1 MHTLPHE
8 KSIVRIFRSVKLKI
22 LRLVYFLSL
31 LSKKVLIANRGEIVI
46 RIARTCRKLDI
57 IPCGIYSDAD
67 KNSLHI
73 KHCEQAMN
81 IGGSIPSESYLRIDK
96 IINAAKKLGCDL
108 IHPGYGFHAEN
119 PRFPEICNKEGLIFI
134 GPSHKVMSLSG
145 DKVRARK
152 TASKV
157 APVVDGEEISNESDI
172 VELAERLGYP
182 LILKAVE
189 GGGGRGLRIVRSS
202 QQLEDAFIS
211 SKNESL
217 ISFGSSRVYI
227 EKYVETPR
235 HIEVQILAD
244 AANSNIIH
252 LGERECTIQRRHQK
266 LIEETPSPALT
277 LEMRKSITE
286 TAIAIMKKIGYENA
300 GTVEFLFKDGK
311 FYFMEVNARIQVE
324 HPITEAV
331 TGVDIVEQQLN
342 IALGNGLPV
351 KQQDIKSKG
360 HAIECRINAE
370 HPISFIPFPGTV
382 KKFTPPEEDGVRV
395 DSALHAGYTIPT
407 FYDSLIAKLI
417 CVGNDRQESIEKM
430 KRSLSSFRISG
441 IPTTIPFHIS
451 ALSDRRF
458 VEGSYDTSF
467 IDRMKS
473 FSSKEGEIAAA
484 ILSILP
490 KRMEFIKSEEEEDQ
504 DPWMKS
510 RFDWIDVIDVP
521 HTLGRWAK

>member
-1 MHTLPHE
+1 M
-8 KSIVRIFRSVKLKI
+8 
-22 LRLVYFLSL
+22 
-31 LSKKVLIANRGEIVI
+31 SKKVLIANRGEIVI
-46 RIARTCRKLDI
+46 RIARTCRKLEL
-57 IPCGIYSDAD
+57 IPYGIYSDAD

-73 KHCEQAMN
+73 KYCEQAMN
-81 IGGSIPSESYLRIDK
+81 IGGSMPSESYLRIDK

-119 PRFPEICNKEGLIFI
+119 PKFPENCKKEGLIFI
-134 GPSHKVMSLSG
+134 GPSHEAMSISG
-145 DKVRARK
+145 DKVRARRI
-152 TASKV
+152 ASKV
-157 APVVDGEEISNESDI
+157 APVVDGEEISNESDA
-172 VELAERLGYP
+172 VKLAERLGYP

-189 GGGGRGLRIVRSS
+189 GGGGRGLRIVKSS
-202 QQLEDAFIS
+202 RELKGALKS
-211 SKNESL
+211 SKNESI
-217 ISFGSSRVYI
+217 ISFGSDRVYI
-227 EKYVETPR
+227 EKYVENPR

-252 LGERECTIQRRHQK
+252 LEERECTIQRRHQK

-277 LEMRKSITE
+277 LEMRKRITE
-286 TAIAIMKKIGYENA
+286 TAIAIMKEIGYENA

-342 IALGNGLPV
+342 IALGNGLSI
-351 KQQDIKSKG
+351 KQQDIKPKG

-370 HPISFIPFPGTV
+370 HPISFVPFPGTI
-382 KKFTPPEEDGVRV
+382 KKFTPPEEDGVRI
-395 DSALHAGYTIPT
+395 DTALYAGYTIPT

-417 CVGNDRQESIEKM
+417 CFGNDRREATEKM
-430 KRSLSSFRISG
+430 KRSLLSFRISDV
-441 IPTTIPFHIS
+441 PTTIPFHIS
-451 ALSDRRF
+451 ALHDRRF
-458 VEGSYDTSF
+458 VAGTYDTSF
-467 IDRMKS
+467 IDKMKS

-490 KRMEFIKSEEEEDQ
+490 KRTEFIKSEEEEKQ

-510 RFDWIDVIDVP
+510 RFDWIDVFDVS
-521 HTLGRWAK
+521 HTPSRWAK